1 MAETA
6 VSGIFYTSD
15 LHLGHE
21 KVAGY
26 RGFKCSADHDYELG
40 ERWRNQVTD
49 RDHVWILG
57 DLCLHDLDYALAF
70 IRDLPG
76 TKHLVWGN
84 HDAGHPMHRNA
95 HKQQRRYLDVFDSV
109 QPFARRKIAGED
121 VLLSHFPYGKSPF
134 ISPITPGPEWRE
146 TQYPGYLAHVSG
158 EIRGRFGRV
167 LKPWIAGAGYE
178 YVAISQ
184 GPDGVR
190 NSTVHSLVC
199 HAFHGPRPPGMQVA
213 HNDGDPA
220 NNHASNLRWA
230 TPEEN
235 IADQRRHG
243 TFNLMDRSR
252 PGESNPRAKLTWADV
267 EYIRSSDESA
277 AILADR
283 FGVGTT
289 TIYSVRN
296 GQTWRKPAE
305 PINPDAGRDR
315 GGRTRHSQY
324 RLSNMGSWLLH
335 GHTHGE
341 ERVTVLDG
349 QPAPDDDGWIVPP
362 VREIHVGVDAWDGR
376 LVPEGTVA
384 ELIGGYK

>member
-6 VSGIFYTSD
+6 VSSIFYTSD

-70 IRDLPG
+70 IKNLPG

-121 VLLSHFPYGKSPF
+121 VLLSHFPY
-134 ISPITPGPEWRE
+134 E
-146 TQYPGYLAHVSG
+146 
-158 EIRGRFGRV
+158 
-167 LKPWIAGAGYE
+167 
-178 YVAISQ
+178 
-184 GPDGVR
+184 
-190 NSTVHSLVC
+190 
-199 HAFHGPRPPGMQVA
+199 
-213 HNDGDPA
+213 
-220 NNHASNLRWA
+220 
-230 TPEEN
+230 
-235 IADQRRHG
+235 
-243 TFNLMDRSR
+243 
-252 PGESNPRAKLTWADV
+252 
-267 EYIRSSDESA
+267 
-277 AILADR
+277 
-283 FGVGTT
+283 
-289 TIYSVRN
+289 
-296 GQTWRKPAE
+296 
-305 PINPDAGRDR
+305 RDR
-315 GGRTRHSQY
+315 DEMRYGQW
-324 RLSNMGSWLLH
+324 RLRNEGAWLLH
-335 GHTHGE
+335 GHTHGP
-341 ERVTVLDG
+341 ERATVDSYELRNWRTG
-349 QPAPDDDGWIVPP
+349 EAVKKTYRS
-362 VREIHVGVDAWDGR
+362 REIHVGVDAWDGR